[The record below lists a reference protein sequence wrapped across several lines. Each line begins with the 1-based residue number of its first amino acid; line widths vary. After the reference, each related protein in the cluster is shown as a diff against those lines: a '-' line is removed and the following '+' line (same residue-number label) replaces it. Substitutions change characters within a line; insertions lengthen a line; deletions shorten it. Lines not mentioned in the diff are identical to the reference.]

1 MVGFARFQR
10 SLVGRCVILPDP
22 VKTDKTGVDLCHTI
36 FYFDEIGSTN
46 RLAKKFVEKQ
56 AQIGVAIVAATQT
69 AGKGYKDDFWESP
82 RGGLWASLAIRPE
95 IELRY
100 IGLVPIIAAVGIA
113 RALQNFEITPLLKWP
128 NDLLVTSNHKKLGG
142 IIVESSVTQFS
153 LNYLIIGFGL
163 NLNTRLNQYSR
174 SLRDRVTSTLEELQ
188 REIPLDEL
196 LLEIIKKTVGGIDEL
211 KTHGVQALLDAW
223 KGFPN
228 ILGMKVQVLTRDQ
241 DYEGTAIGLG
251 KYGHLI
257 LKTPESQEVALSNGT
272 VMLL

>member
-1 MVGFARFQR
+1 M
-10 SLVGRCVILPDP
+10 PDP